1 MGNINATNGTVGGI
15 VGQNTNLLK
24 NCYNLGTVYS
34 EGNYVGGISGLNWTD
49 TNEIKADIQNCYN
62 AGNINNKNGAYLAA
76 VAVTSGYGTESNLYY
91 LYGTCSESW
100 GATVKTD
107 SELKNLAEILGSE
120 FKTNTTNNKNGYP
133 LLKWE

>member
-1 MGNINATNGTVGGI
+1 M
-15 VGQNTNLLK
+15 LK
-24 NCYNLGTVYS
+24 NCYNLGSVYG
-34 EGNYVGGISGLNWTD
+34 EGNYVGGISGLNWS
-49 TNEIKADIQNCYN
+49 NNAIKADIQNCYN

-76 VAVTSGYGTESNLYY
+76 VAVNGDYVTVSNLYY
-91 LYGTCSESW
+91 LYGTCSESG